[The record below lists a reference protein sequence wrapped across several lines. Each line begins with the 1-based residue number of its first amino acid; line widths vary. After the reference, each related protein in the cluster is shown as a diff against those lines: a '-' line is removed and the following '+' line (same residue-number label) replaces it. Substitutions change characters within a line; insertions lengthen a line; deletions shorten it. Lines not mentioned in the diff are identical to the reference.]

1 MTHEQKNT
9 CIMCRTKLFGKG
21 SKEDIERLRNWTKKG
36 KAWAMEALAARYI
49 DGVGVKQ
56 SDKKAI
62 ELYETAAK
70 KGDAGAQYNLG
81 QYYRRGDLGL
91 TQSIERAIEYWR
103 SAAEQGYVDAQFN
116 LGQLYA
122 NGKGIEQSFTKA
134 REWLTKAA
142 SQGHENAIKMLKQ
155 YHELEGRTTVVCSNC
170 NAPATTN
177 RTLIQCG
184 CRAVSYCNSECQKKH
199 WGAHQVQHG
208 QIETYF
214 KLQKVKKIK

>member
-1 MTHEQKNT
+1 
-9 CIMCRTKLFGKG
+9 MCRSKLVANG
-21 SKEDIERLRNWTKKG
+21 SKESIERLRNWVKKG
-36 KAWAMEALAARYI
+36 KAWAMSILAHRYK
-49 DGVGVKQ
+49 DGLGVKQ

-142 SQGHENAIKMLKQ
+142 AQGDKDAIAGLKRMDENGL
-155 YHELEGRTTVVCSNC
+155 
-170 NAPATTN
+170 
-177 RTLIQCG
+177 
-184 CRAVSYCNSECQKKH
+184 
-199 WGAHQVQHG
+199 
-208 QIETYF
+208 
-214 KLQKVKKIK
+214 